1 MILEGHK
8 TSYLGESLVNLNFQ
22 EISENLKTKRSQHIK
37 AKDGLRTVSQFL
49 EKTRNRKE
57 KKRCSRMGCGLDTRP
72 AALACLRIIIAALN
86 ILIAVSS
93 SFFYKHHK
101 RFNLLECSLMGNNQ
115 GPIEYCKIFIE
126 SRLLILGIFLFTFF
140 SCQILIFLLDSSP
153 LIVLIVCSSQFFFR
167 LNLDFLPPPAAAAS
181 SCWDSGSN

>member
-1 MILEGHK
+1 
-8 TSYLGESLVNLNFQ
+8 
-22 EISENLKTKRSQHIK
+22 
-37 AKDGLRTVSQFL
+37 
-49 EKTRNRKE
+49 
-57 KKRCSRMGCGLDTRP
+57 MGCGLDTRP

-126 SRLLILGIFLFTFF
+126 SRLLILGIFLSTFF

-167 LNLDFLPPPAAAAS
+167 LNLDFLPPPAAAS
-181 SCWDSGSN
+181 SCWDSGSKLDVLPVNRIKEEPWPTQLDHETAEAHVRKGTKGSPHLKVQ